1 MSIMQLEEAIGGF
14 CRALHAAGR
23 SGGTEKSYS
32 NLLRQWGRWL
42 EQHGS
47 SWTRATEDQAL
58 DFLEEYA
65 QRHSSTSTAL
75 FGTCLRSFYAWARR
89 RRHVRRSPVANL
101 APGRRRRPL
110 PRALPDWKI
119 RQLLDRLDQAPVE
132 LDIDRRREWERNRL
146 IVRCY
151 LYTGV
156 RLAELAALDWSA
168 IDLDEATIRVRGKG
182 GKERIVPI
190 APAILAELGEL
201 AGDGPVFISRRGG
214 RLTAAGISEMF
225 RKFVRD
231 QLEVSCTPH
240 QLRHSFATKL
250 RRRGV
255 DLRAIQ
261 QLLGH
266 ANLNTTAIYT
276 QVYPDDLASA
286 VEQLGW

>member
-1 MSIMQLEEAIGGF
+1 MQLEDAIGGF

-23 SGGTEKSYS
+23 SGGTEKAYS

-42 EQHGS
+42 EQHSS
-47 SWTRATEDQAL
+47 SWSRATDDLVL

-75 FGTCLRSFYAWARR
+75 FGTCLRSFYRWACR

-101 APGRRRRPL
+101 EPSRRRRPL

-119 RQLLDRLDQAPVE
+119 RILLERLDQVPPG
-132 LDIDRRREWERNRL
+132 LDLAGLREWERNRL

-151 LYTGV
+151 LYTGM

-182 GKERIVPI
+182 DKERIVPI
-190 APAILAELGEL
+190 APAILVELAEL
-201 AGDGPVFISRRGG
+201 AGDGPVFTSRRGG
-214 RLTAAGISEMF
+214 RLSAAGISEMF

-276 QVYPDDLASA
+276 QVYPDDLVGA
-286 VEQLGW
+286 VEQLAW